1 MKEFVGLIAK
11 TYSCLKDDNDED
23 KKTKGT
29 KKWVIKRKLK
39 FQDYKNCLE
48 AAQVENKKNHSE
60 KNKIADKDADS
71 LQEDQKE
78 FIKNNKLTLKTK
90 HRFRSEKHNIFTEEI
105 HKIALCW
112 NDDKRIQPINSIDTY
127 VHGTS
132 KDLVLKKQE
141 IKCNNIIQ
149 QYKNV

>member
-1 MKEFVGLIAK
+1 MKV
-11 TYSCLKDDNDED
+11 
-23 KKTKGT
+23 KKTIQK
-29 KKWVIKRKLK
+29 
-39 FQDYKNCLE
+39 
-48 AAQVENKKNHSE
+48 

-112 NDDKRIQPINSIDTY
+112 NDDKRIQPINSIETY